1 MAKMDE
7 KTASG
12 NPFNMDGEL
21 GGGHVDTVNQLYKE
35 SLLMNPAEREQIAK
49 RVRTKL
55 DWILLPLVSCLAESP
70 VFSIVMLPDV
80 YDIYARLSRQDH
92 P

>member
-1 MAKMDE
+1 MGKSDQKVAP
-7 KTASG
+7 G
-12 NPFNMDGEL
+12 NPFNVDGEL
-21 GGGHVDTVNQLYKE
+21 GGSHVDAVHQLYKE

-49 RVRTKL
+49 RVKTKL
-55 DWILLPLVSCLAESP
+55 DCILLPLVSCLAESP
-70 VFSIVMLPDV
+70 VFSIVMLSGV